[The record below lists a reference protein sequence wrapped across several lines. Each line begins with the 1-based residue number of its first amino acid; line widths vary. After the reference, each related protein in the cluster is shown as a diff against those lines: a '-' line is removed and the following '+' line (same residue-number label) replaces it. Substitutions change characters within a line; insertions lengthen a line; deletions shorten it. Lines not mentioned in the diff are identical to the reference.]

1 MAGGLS
7 KSSFSAGAK
16 ETAATIDVYAKSAN
30 TTVNSIQD
38 IRKLFDS
45 DLLENFRGGNFSS
58 GVRPIITLIN
68 KAGLLVDK
76 NSLFQRLVGSNP
88 RLLAGMKSLYDSVSG
103 GITGMLEDKDGVFAQ
118 VNGMVQRISST
129 AIDSVKSL
137 GNMIGDVVG
146 DAWNFVVDDKDALSG
161 FYSGLIKEAQE
172 LGIPGSFKEIIS
184 TVRDPNLVNR
194 ITQKVLP
201 GIVNSS
207 DTDGLLAAAIG
218 TAKGVVKAI
227 NPQILSDFSRK
238 YTNPLNGDIRGLQS
252 KGNNIFRAFDAVDKN
267 WDRFERVLS
276 DGSKDN
282 VMNLSLLQNSSKDAK
297 DAMRTASYLP
307 AVDLDMSKQREF
319 YALADVFKPVSVHEE
334 IAKDFPQAITREDV
348 AQTSAKLSDDWTL
361 GPSLV
366 EYNKVKAKQEAYST
380 DMSLVDK
387 IKNIYF

>member
-16 ETAATIDVYAKSAN
+16 ETAATVDVYAKSAN

-45 DLLENFRGGNFSS
+45 DLLENFRGGNFSG
-58 GVRPIITLIN
+58 GVRPIITAIS
-68 KAGLLVDK
+68 KVGLLVDK

-88 RLLAGMKSLYDSVSG
+88 RLLAGMKSLYESVSG

-118 VNGMVQRISST
+118 VSGMVSRISSS

-137 GNMIGDVVG
+137 GSMIGDIVG
-146 DAWNFVVDDKDALSG
+146 DAWNFVVDDKDGISG
-161 FYSGLIKEAQE
+161 LYSGLIAEAQA
-172 LGIPGSFKEIIS
+172 LGIPGSFKAIIS
-184 TVRDPNLVNR
+184 TVTDPNLVNR

-207 DTDGLLAAAIG
+207 DTDGLLAAALG
-218 TAKGVVKAI
+218 TAKGVVRAL

-238 YTNPLNGDIRGLQS
+238 YTNPLNGEIRGLQS
-252 KGNNIFRAFDAVDKN
+252 KGNNIFRAFDAVDKG
-267 WDRFERVLS
+267 WDRFDRVLN

-282 VMNLSLLQNSSKDAK
+282 VLNLSLLQNSSKDAK
-297 DAMRTASYLP
+297 DAMRTATYLP
-307 AVDLDMSKQREF
+307 AVDLDMSKKREF
-319 YALADVFKPVSVHEE
+319 YALADVFKPVTVHEE
-334 IAKDFPQAITREDV
+334 IAKDFPQAVNRTDIG
-348 AQTSAKLSDDWTL
+348 KLDPRLDDGWTM

-366 EYNKVKAKQEAYST
+366 EYKKEKAKQEAYST
-380 DMSLVDK
+380 DMNLLDK

>member
-7 KSSFSAGAK
+7 KGSFSAGAK

-58 GVRPIITLIN
+58 GVRPIITAIG
-68 KAGLLVDK
+68 KAGLLIDK

-88 RLLAGMKSLYDSVSG
+88 RLLAGIKSLAASVSG
-103 GITGMLEDKDGVFAQ
+103 GITGMLEDKDGIFAQ
-118 VNGMVQRISST
+118 VSGMVTKISS
-129 AIDSVKSL
+129 AALDSVKSL
-137 GNMIGDVVG
+137 GAMIGDVVG
-146 DAWNFVVDDKDALSG
+146 DAWNFVVDDKDGISG

-172 LGIPGSFKEIIS
+172 LGIPGSFKAIIS
-184 TVRDPNLVNR
+184 TVSDPNLINR

-207 DTDGLLAAAIG
+207 DTDGLLAAALG
-218 TAKGVVKAI
+218 TAKGVVRAL

-238 YTNPLNGDIRGLQS
+238 YTNPLNGEIRGLQS
-252 KGNNIFRAFDAVDKN
+252 KGNNIFRAFDAVDKG
-267 WDRFERVLS
+267 WDRFDRILTDGKRDSVL
-276 DGSKDN
+276 
-282 VMNLSLLQNSSKDAK
+282 NLSLLQNSSKDAK
-297 DAMRTASYLP
+297 DAMNTAICLP
-307 AVDLDMSKQREF
+307 DPDLDQTKQREF
-319 YALADVFKPVSVHEE
+319 YTLASVFKPVTVHEE
-334 IAKDFPQAITREDV
+334 IAKDFPQAVNRNDIG
-348 AQTSAKLSDDWTL
+348 KLDPRLDDGWTM

-366 EYNKVKAKQEAYST
+366 SYKAEKAKQEAYST
-380 DMSLVDK
+380 DMNLLDK